1 MSYLLYAHFFV
12 QKNVEVNMLLRAYP
26 NIYYRTSIPPVLR
39 VEYIEALRVS
49 QRANQPDAEPFITL
63 IAEYTIETQKDYC
76 RLLRIKA
83 NKKTS
88 ACYFKLSTH
97 ILTILTNQIGWLE

>member
-1 MSYLLYAHFFV
+1 MFEKAYRYDAYFSFLVYIYVDGNGRTMRLLM
-12 QKNVEVNMLLRAYP
+12 NLRLMHYGYG
-26 NIYYRTSIPPVLR
+26 IVSIPPVLR

-83 NKKTS
+83 N
-88 ACYFKLSTH
+88 
-97 ILTILTNQIGWLE
+97 